1 MTDIAALES
10 YAGTLSEA
18 AQRSEAA
25 SLMQHE
31 LMNGDAHTDVLTE
44 SGPVP
49 TLAKQARLYSEAI
62 PDAVVEL
69 SAQMTDGKIHP
80 SEAAGR
86 LAVADLAYFYVKSSN
101 PLISRSLYQR
111 INADTSVHVVDDASA
126 ASMAELH
133 ATVNQL
139 DAAAGARFFVAD
151 PAGFGTFMQDAD
163 GGFGSAEAYMG
174 ADAIEN
180 QKARIETTDS
190 ADFQMMDEV
199 GFVSMEMVDGV
210 LRSPAFS
217 GEGSGGVDQLE
228 RLQIGQRNA
237 ANLAASAAVRGD
249 FNSEVQRAV
258 AKYNHFLMYG
268 QSLSTAYEGW
278 PALSKI
284 AKDGSLMYGDCA
296 RPASGAAATFAP
308 LGGAALKPLKSVVQV
323 AGGGSILSDADVAA
337 LAPGAANEGEGPEVG
352 AVNFARH
359 LFLQHHGLAK
369 DDSRLFV
376 ASSAGV
382 AGRSIEQLSKGASPE
397 LYQRLLQAAQGVKTI
412 AAAESASYC
421 VPAIFWMQGEWNY
434 TTAYG
439 GDTTKAGYKA
449 KLKAQAE
456 IWKADIALG
465 VAGQASPPAI
475 ITYQAG
481 AGYTSDSNDL
491 AIGMAQ
497 WELSEEERNWFMA
510 TPIYPYTD
518 KGGHLDSNGYRW
530 VGMQLGKV
538 LHRVVTLGQDWKPLS
553 PRRLTLSGRQ
563 VLIDFHVPCPPLV
576 FDQPY
581 VLLAGTD
588 YADKGFRVLDDLGAV
603 PIASVAIAADTVV
616 ELVLG
621 RDTFGVVKVQYAS
634 KTVSNGNGNLRD
646 SDGTVACENYV
657 YQAGSGQYAGANILA
672 LVDRPYPLHNWC
684 IAFSLTPELI

>member
-1 MTDIAALES
+1 MANNETIVEREEAMVAA
-10 YAGTLSEA
+10 GEA
-18 AQRSEAA
+18 ATAK
-25 SLMQHE
+25 LHE
-31 LMNGDAHTDVLTE
+31 FVNGDSVTDVVTD

-49 TLAKQARLYSEAI
+49 TLAKQARLYTEAI

-69 SAQMTDGKIHP
+69 SARAADGKIHAD
-80 SEAAGR
+80 EATGR
-86 LAVADLAYFYVKSSN
+86 ATVADGACFYVKSSN
-101 PLISRSLYQR
+101 PLFTRSLYQR
-111 INADTSVHVVDDASA
+111 IDAGTSIHISDDTSA
-126 ASMAELH
+126 AAVAVLNE
-133 ATVNQL
+133 TVNQL
-139 DAAAGARFFVAD
+139 GPISGANFTVGD
-151 PAGFGTFMQDAD
+151 PAGFTSFMQDES
-163 GGFGSAEAYMG
+163 GGFGSVAAYMG
-174 ADAIEN
+174 AEEISN
-180 QKARIETTDS
+180 KTVRIETADD
-190 ADFQMMDEV
+190 ADFQVADEY
-199 GFVSMEMVDGV
+199 GFVSMEMAGGV
-210 LRSPAFS
+210 LRTPAFS
-217 GEGSGGVDQLE
+217 GDGEGSQFESL
-228 RLQIGQRNA
+228 LIGQRNA
-237 ANLAASAAVRGD
+237 ANLAASAAVRGA

-268 QSLSTAYEGW
+268 QSLSSAYEGW

-284 AKDGSLMYGDCA
+284 VKDGSLMYGDCT
-296 RPASGAAATFAP
+296 RPASGAAAAFTP

-323 AGGGSILSDADVAA
+323 AGGGSILSDAQVAA
-337 LAPGAANEGEGPEVG
+337 LAPGSSNEGEGPEVG

-382 AGRSIEQLSKGASPE
+382 AGRSIEQLSKGAVPE
-397 LYQRLLQAAQGVKTI
+397 LYQRLLQAAQGVKAI
-412 AAAESASYC
+412 AAAESATYC

-456 IWKADIALG
+456 IWKTDIAQG
-465 VAGQASPPAI
+465 VADQVSPPAV
-475 ITYQAG
+475 ITYQTG

-497 WELSEEERNWFMA
+497 WELSEEERNWFLA

-553 PRRLTLSGRQ
+553 PRGMTLSGRQ

-576 FDQPY
+576 FDKPY
-581 VLLAGTD
+581 VVLAGTD
-588 YADKGFRVLDDLGAV
+588 YADKGFRVLDDLGTV

-616 ELVLG
+616 KLVLG
-621 RDTFGVVKVQYAS
+621 RETTGVVKVQYAS
-634 KTVSNGNGNLRD
+634 KTASNGNGNLRD
-646 SDGTVACENYV
+646 SDATVASENYV
-657 YQAGSGQYAGANILA
+657 YEAGSGQYAGANIPE
-672 LVDRPYPLHNWC
+672 LVGRPYPLHNWC